1 MASNSPNVVSGVL
14 KNFTT
19 WSISPSSNENYVPS
33 RASCEWTHHV
43 VDKLDIR
50 FVKDDIFNIL
60 SSRWCLIRLS
70 SNALAKVDTL
80 VNACDFEF
88 DHESLNGIPDRKG
101 TVEKL
106 TKKWHPDKNQM
117 MTLKVNEGEGMI
129 NMHWLFVK
137 LHEICF
143 CLQDIITKTP
153 KKKISEWK
161 YQILFEKLLQLFG
174 FNTLSQPFI
183 SMEKTLI
190 MGHTCSSRADIICSR
205 FDRQTDTP
213 VICVCEVISENDS
226 MPYPPMKK
234 QKTDTEDKSLPAT
247 SPKSS
252 IGDHALW
259 TQHIGELLVYLQK
272 SFRYEGILGITIE
285 KTWVRFTHLEV
296 PKATWRKMTERPANR
311 PGPLKLDW
319 EERPVFCYSDRYNY
333 LNREDRKT
341 IFKALMTIRKMQT
354 EYEKTQ

>member
-1 MASNSPNVVSGVL
+1 MASNSPNVLSGVL
-14 KNFTT
+14 KNSTT

-88 DHESLNGIPDRKG
+88 DHESLNGIPERKG

-129 NMHWLFVK
+129 NMHW
-137 LHEICF
+137 
-143 CLQDIITKTP
+143 
-153 KKKISEWK
+153 
-161 YQILFEKLLQLFG
+161 
-174 FNTLSQPFI
+174 SQPFI

-234 QKTDTEDKSLPAT
+234 QKTDTEDKSLPAP

-252 IGDHALW
+252 IGDHASW

-272 SFRYEGILGITIE
+272 SFRCEGILGITID
-285 KTWVRFTHLEV
+285 KTWVRFTHFEV
-296 PKATWRKMTERPANR
+296 PKVTWRKMTERPANR

-354 EYEKTQ
+354 EYEKTR